1 MYQWTVAERNIY
13 FFQLIFVLFPGR
25 LFMLMLLKED
35 KMDGSSSI
43 KDLKI
48 ELLGE
53 TTIAEC
59 ITYLDNGYVY
69 IGSRLGKLLLV
80 VTSQR
85 FWTKASSPLLILY

>member
-1 MYQWTVAERNIY
+1 
-13 FFQLIFVLFPGR
+13 
-25 LFMLMLLKED
+25 MLMLLKED

-85 FWTKASSPLLILY
+85 FWTKASSPLLILGDLEGAGRHNKPPSKVKERSESLHC

>member
-1 MYQWTVAERNIY
+1 
-13 FFQLIFVLFPGR
+13 
-25 LFMLMLLKED
+25 MLMLLKED
-35 KMDGSSSI
+35 KIDGSSSI

-80 VTSQR
+80 VASSPR
-85 FWTKASSPLLILY
+85 FWAKASPLLILY